1 MILPSCSLRGGVFHC
16 PLHQLLVAR
25 SIGGLLLIAVAFGY
39 IAVLVHIGL
48 GAIPAAERLQD
59 AAACRAQEG
68 LPTVGHE
75 RQLHC
80 RGLR

>member
-1 MILPSCSLRGGVFHC
+1 MIPPSCSLRGGVFHC
-16 PLHQLLVAR
+16 PSTQSFVAR
-25 SIGGLLLIAVAFGY
+25 SFGGLLLVAVALGY
-39 IAVLVHIGL
+39 TAVLVHIGL

-80 RGLR
+80 RGPR

>member
-25 SIGGLLLIAVAFGY
+25 SIGGILLAAAVFGY
-39 IAVLVHIGL
+39 VALLVRISL

-80 RGLR
+80 RGPR

>member
-1 MILPSCSLRGGVFHC
+1 MIPPSCSLRGGVFRC

-25 SIGGLLLIAVAFGY
+25 SISGILLAAAAFGY
-39 IAVLVHIGL
+39 VAVLVRIGL

-80 RGLR
+80 RGPR

>member
-1 MILPSCSLRGGVFHC
+1 MISPSCSLRGGVFHC

-25 SIGGLLLIAVAFGY
+25 SIGGILLAAVAFCY
-39 IAVLVHIGL
+39 LAFIVRIGL
-48 GAIPAAERLQD
+48 AAIPAAERLQD

-68 LPTVGHE
+68 LPTVGYE